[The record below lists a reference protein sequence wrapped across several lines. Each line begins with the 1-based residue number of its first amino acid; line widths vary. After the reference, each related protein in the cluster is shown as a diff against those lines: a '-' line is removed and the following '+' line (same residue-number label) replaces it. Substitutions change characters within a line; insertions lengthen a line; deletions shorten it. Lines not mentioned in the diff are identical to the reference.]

1 MNTTK
6 EQTMTNTILTDMNKL
21 TDTLR
26 GDIGSDYAIGWL
38 HSMVAEM
45 VYDPDLKLTKK
56 QTAALKAYV
65 QKNIEWA
72 EKCASRRQVAKPLTY

>member
-1 MNTTK
+1 MNK
-6 EQTMTNTILTDMNKL
+6 GMTDMISTILTDMNKL

-56 QTAALKAYV
+56 QVSALKAYV

-72 EKCASRRQVAKPLTY
+72 EACASKRAKAA